1 MDLKERILTVTIQ
14 QTRQVGVSSTTMDN
28 IARSCGISKRTLY
41 ELCPDK
47 LTLLTEAMR
56 YSANQ
61 QRARL
66 SDILES
72 SDNILDAIL
81 QVYSHVRDQVDHTA
95 PVMVDDIRRLYPT
108 LYQAYL
114 EEHMNNNRQLV
125 NMLKESQKQ
134 GQIRKN
140 ADIEAVVTG
149 FSILIK
155 NIKPDN
161 LSDSA
166 KYSYERILDES
177 FINLIR
183 GLATSEGV
191 AFIDRFLE
199 EHENNKNNNE

>member
-1 MDLKERILTVTIQ
+1 
-14 QTRQVGVSSTTMDN
+14 
-28 IARSCGISKRTLY
+28 
-41 ELCPDK
+41 
-47 LTLLTEAMR
+47 
-56 YSANQ
+56 
-61 QRARL
+61 
-66 SDILES
+66 
-72 SDNILDAIL
+72 
-81 QVYSHVRDQVDHTA
+81 
-95 PVMVDDIRRLYPT
+95 
-108 LYQAYL
+108 
-114 EEHMNNNRQLV
+114 MNNNRQLV

-155 NIKPDN
+155 NIKHDN